1 MLVACFP
8 HQIDAGNHAEHHFC
22 GIHKPADAA
31 HALNNNQPAQL
42 HLDGATGIF
51 QKQYRE
57 NPQDSGVQKS

>member
-8 HQIDAGNHAEHHFC
+8 HLTDAGNHAENHFC

-31 HALNNNQPAQL
+31 HALNNIQPAQL
-42 HLDGATGIF
+42 HLDGATVIS

-57 NPQDSGVQKS
+57 NLQDSGVQKS